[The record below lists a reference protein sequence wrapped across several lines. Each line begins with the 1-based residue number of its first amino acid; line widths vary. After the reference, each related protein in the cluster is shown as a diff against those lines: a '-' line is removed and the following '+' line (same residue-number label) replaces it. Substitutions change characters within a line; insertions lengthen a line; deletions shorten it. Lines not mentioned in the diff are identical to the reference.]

1 VRRKDL
7 RRIIDE
13 VQNRQSELDSVEVKA
28 ARRGTPKRIYEPLS
42 ALANRTGGGII
53 LFGLDE
59 SSDFSIVGVGNAH
72 QLQEE
77 ITSLASD
84 NMEPALRP
92 EFTID
97 EIDGETVVAAE
108 IDEVPASQRPCFYK
122 TAGLPKGAY
131 LRVGNTNRQMTE
143 YEVFGYLSGRGQPIH
158 DEDTVPDAS
167 LEDLDNSLIE
177 TYLEHLRQI
186 RPRASFLKSSKEEIF
201 LRLRIAAHDGD
212 IIRPT
217 LAGLLVFGKYP
228 QEFFPQ
234 LMITFVQ
241 HYGSTEDERTPQG
254 ARFVDNRRFEGPI
267 TEMVQEAET
276 YIMSAMR
283 KSSLIDGMFRR
294 DITEYPRESL
304 RESIAN
310 AVAHRDYS
318 KYVRGSYIQIRM
330 FANRLEVQSPGG
342 LFGNVTVDNLE
353 DEHSTRNARLMR
365 MMEDMQVV
373 ENRGSGISAM
383 LHTMREANLEP
394 PRFDDRRASFKVT
407 FHNHTLMT
415 PEAISWL
422 NHFSHLPL
430 NDQQRLALVYL
441 RQHSHIDNRD
451 YRRLNRVDM
460 ITGGQDLRDM
470 VHTGLV
476 EQTGF
481 GRWTKYVLKVKGLR
495 IDNSVHKSD
504 EEKISQTDEEKILA
518 YAQKHGSIN
527 NTKCRD
533 LLVVDSNRAS
543 YLLKKMAK
551 TGILKQD
558 GSRRWTKYSLP

>member
-1 VRRKDL
+1 
-7 RRIIDE
+7 
-13 VQNRQSELDSVEVKA
+13 
-28 ARRGTPKRIYEPLS
+28 
-42 ALANRTGGGII
+42 
-53 LFGLDE
+53 
-59 SSDFSIVGVGNAH
+59 
-72 QLQEE
+72 
-77 ITSLASD
+77 
-84 NMEPALRP
+84 M
-92 EFTID
+92 
-97 EIDGETVVAAE
+97 
-108 IDEVPASQRPCFYK
+108 
-122 TAGLPKGAY
+122 
-131 LRVGNTNRQMTE
+131 
-143 YEVFGYLSGRGQPIH
+143 
-158 DEDTVPDAS
+158 
-167 LEDLDNSLIE
+167 
-177 TYLEHLRQI
+177 
-186 RPRASFLKSSKEEIF
+186 
-201 LRLRIAAHDGD
+201 
-212 IIRPT
+212 
-217 LAGLLVFGKYP
+217 FGKYP

-241 HYGSTEDERTPQG
+241 YFGTTEDEKTPQG

-267 TEMVQEAET
+267 TEMVDETET

-283 KSSLIDGMFRR
+283 KSSLIDGIFRR

-318 KYVRGSYIQIRM
+318 PYVRGSYIQIRM

-365 MMEDMQVV
+365 IMEDMQVV

-383 LHTMREANLEP
+383 LHAMREANLEP

-415 PEAISWL
+415 AEAISWL
-422 NHFSHLPL
+422 NQFSHLPL

-460 ITGGQDLRDM
+460 MIAGQDLRGM
-470 VHTGLV
+470 VQTGLV

-481 GRWTKYVLKVKGLR
+481 GRWTKYVLKVKDVS
-495 IDNSVHKSD
+495 IDNSVYKND
-504 EEKISQTDEEKILA
+504 EEKIPQTDEEKILT

-551 TGILKQD
+551 TGILKRE
-558 GSRRWTKYSLP
+558 GTRRWTKYSLP

>member
-1 VRRKDL
+1 MTLQELKKLVAEL
-7 RRIIDE
+7 
-13 VQNRQSELDSVEVKA
+13 QAAQSESDTVEVKTA
-28 ARRGTPKRIYEPLS
+28 KGGTPKRLYE
-42 ALANRTGGGII
+42 AMAAFANRTGGGII

-59 SSDFSIVGVGNAH
+59 SKDFSIVGVGNAH

-92 EFTID
+92 EFTVD
-97 EIDGETVVAAE
+97 EINGETVVAIE
-108 IDEVPASQRPCFYK
+108 IDEVPASQKPCFYK

-143 YEVFGYLSGRGQPIH
+143 YEVFGYLSGRGQPTH

-177 TYLEHLRQI
+177 TYLERLRQI
-186 RPRASFLKSSKEEIF
+186 RPRAGFLKGGKEDIF
-201 LRLRIAAHDGD
+201 IRLRIAVHDDD

-217 LAGLLVFGKYP
+217 LAGLLMFGKYP

-241 HYGSTEDERTPQG
+241 YFGTTEDERTPQG
-254 ARFVDNRRFEGPI
+254 ARFVDNRHFEGPI
-267 TEMVQEAET
+267 TEMVDEAET

-283 KSSLIDGMFRR
+283 KSSLIEGMFRR

-318 KYVRGSYIQIRM
+318 PYVRGSYIQVRM
-330 FANRLEVQSPGG
+330 FADRLEVQSPGG
-342 LFGNVTVDNLE
+342 LFGNVTIDNLE

-415 PEAISWL
+415 AEAISWL
-422 NHFSHLPL
+422 NQFSHLPL
-430 NDQQRLALVYL
+430 NDRQRLALVYL

-460 ITGGQDLRDM
+460 MIAGQDLRGM
-470 VHTGLV
+470 VQTGLV

-481 GRWTKYVLKVKGLR
+481 GRWTKYRLFISDVGVKVTAIGP
-495 IDNSVHKSD
+495 D
-504 EEKISQTDEEKILA
+504 EEKIISYIKRHD
-518 YAQKHGSIN
+518 SITN
-527 NTKCRD
+527 ADCRELLRTNLHNT
-533 LLVVDSNRAS
+533 S
-543 YLLKKMAK
+543 YFLKKMIK
-551 TGILKQD
+551 KGLIKRE
-558 GSRRWTKYSLP
+558 GKHRWTRYRLP

>member
-1 VRRKDL
+1 MTRDDL
-7 RRIIDE
+7 QKLMAEIQQHRM
-13 VQNRQSELDSVEVKA
+13 ELDTVEVKK
-28 ARRGTPKRIYEPLS
+28 ARGGTPKRLYEAMS
-42 ALANRTGGGII
+42 AFANRTGGGVI

-59 SSDFSIVGVGNAH
+59 SADFSITGVGDAH
-72 QLQEE
+72 RLQEE

-92 EFTID
+92 GFTVD
-97 EIDGETVVAAE
+97 EIDGETVVAVE
-108 IDEVPASQRPCFYK
+108 IDEVPASQKPCFYK

-131 LRVGNTNRQMTE
+131 LRVGNTNRRMTE
-143 YEVFGYLSGRGQPIH
+143 YEVFGYLSGREQPTH
-158 DEDTVPDAS
+158 DEDTVSDAS

-177 TYLEHLRQI
+177 SYLERLRQI
-186 RPRASFLKSSKEEIF
+186 RPRAGFLKSGKEEIF
-201 LRLRIAAHDGD
+201 LRLRIAAHDNGV
-212 IIRPT
+212 IRPT
-217 LAGLLVFGKYP
+217 LVGLLMFGKYP
-228 QEFFPQ
+228 QELFPQ

-241 HYGSTEDERTPQG
+241 YFGTTEDEKTPQG

-267 TEMVQEAET
+267 TEMVGEAET

-304 RESIAN
+304 RESLAN

-318 KYVRGSYIQIRM
+318 PYVRGSYIQIRM
-330 FANRLEVQSPGG
+330 FADRLEVRSPGG

-373 ENRGSGISAM
+373 ENRGSGVSAM
-383 LHTMREANLEP
+383 LHAMREANLEP

-415 PEAISWL
+415 PEAIAWL
-422 NHFSHLPL
+422 NQFSHLPL
-430 NDQQRLALVYL
+430 NDHQRLTLVYL
-441 RQHSHIDNRD
+441 RQHSSINNRD

-460 ITGGQDLRDM
+460 MTAGQDLRGM
-470 VHTGLV
+470 VQTGLV

-481 GRWTKYVLKVKGLR
+481 GRWTKYILKIKEERTKKPR
-495 IDNSVHKSD
+495 IYTN
-504 EEKISQTDEEKILA
+504 EGKILA
-518 YAQKHGSIN
+518 YLKKHASIN
-527 NTKCRD
+527 NAECREM
-533 LLVVDSNRAS
+533 LNVDFNNAS
-543 YLLKKMAK
+543 YLLKKLSSK
-551 TGILKQD
+551 GLIKQE
-558 GSRRWTKYSLP
+558 GKHRWTRYRLL

>member
-1 VRRKDL
+1 MTLQELKKLVAEL
-7 RRIIDE
+7 QAI
-13 VQNRQSELDSVEVKA
+13 QSESDTVEVKT
-28 ARRGTPKRIYEPLS
+28 ARGGTPKRLYEALS
-42 ALANRTGGGII
+42 AFANRTGGGII
-53 LFGLDE
+53 LFGIDE
-59 SSDFSIVGVGNAH
+59 SKDFKIVGVGDAH
-72 QLQEE
+72 RLQEE
-77 ITSLASD
+77 ITNLASD

-92 EFTID
+92 EFTVD
-97 EIDGETVVAAE
+97 EIDGDTVVAAE
-108 IDEVPASQRPCFYK
+108 IDEVPASQKPCFYK
-122 TAGLPKGAY
+122 NAGLPKGAY

-143 YEVFGYLSGRGQPIH
+143 YEVFGYLSGREQPTH
-158 DEDTVPDAS
+158 DEDIVPDAS
-167 LEDLDNSLIE
+167 LDALDNSLIE
-177 TYLEHLRQI
+177 TYLERLRQI
-186 RPRASFLKSSKEEIF
+186 RPRASFLKSAKEEIF
-201 LRLRIAAHDGD
+201 LRLRIAAQDNG

-217 LAGLLVFGKYP
+217 LAGLLMFGKYP

-241 HYGSTEDERTPQG
+241 YFSTTEDERTPQG

-267 TEMVQEAET
+267 TEMVDEAET

-283 KSSLIDGMFRR
+283 KSSLIEGMFRR

-318 KYVRGSYIQIRM
+318 KYVRGSYIQVRM
-330 FANRLEVQSPGG
+330 FADRLEVRSPGG
-342 LFGNVTVDNLE
+342 LFGNVTIDNLE

-415 PEAISWL
+415 AEAISWL
-422 NHFSHLPL
+422 NQFSHLPL
-430 NDQQRLALVYL
+430 NDRQRLALVYL
-441 RQHSHIDNRD
+441 RQHSHTDNRD

-460 ITGGQDLRDM
+460 MIAGQDLRGM
-470 VHTGLV
+470 VQTGLV

-481 GRWTKYVLKVKGLR
+481 GRWTKYILK
-495 IDNSVHKSD
+495 IQ
-504 EEKISQTDEEKILA
+504 EERGEETKIPSHEVTILA
-518 YAQKHGSIN
+518 HVKKHGSIN
-527 NTKCRD
+527 NTECRELLEID
-533 LLVVDSNRAS
+533 LQKAS
-543 YLLKKMAK
+543 YLLKKLTK
-551 TGILKQD
+551 KGLLKRE
-558 GSRRWTKYSLP
+558 GERRWTRYQLP

>member
-1 VRRKDL
+1 MTPKELKKLVAEIRST
-7 RRIIDE
+7 
-13 VQNRQSELDSVEVKA
+13 QSESDTVEVKT
-28 ARRGTPKRIYEPLS
+28 ARGGTPKRLYEALS
-42 ALANRTGGGII
+42 AFANRTDGGII
-53 LFGLDE
+53 LFGIDE
-59 SSDFSIVGVGNAH
+59 SKDFSIVGVGNAH

-84 NMEPALRP
+84 NMEPVLRP
-92 EFTID
+92 EFTVD
-97 EIDGETVVAAE
+97 EIDGETVVAVE
-108 IDEVPASQRPCFYK
+108 IDEVPASQKPCFYK

-143 YEVFGYLSGRGQPIH
+143 YEVFGYLSGRGQPTH
-158 DEDTVPDAS
+158 DEDTVPDVS

-177 TYLEHLRQI
+177 TYLERLCQI
-186 RPRASFLKSSKEEIF
+186 HPRASFLKSAKEEIF
-201 LRLRIAAHDGD
+201 LRLKIAAQDSGV
-212 IIRPT
+212 ICPT
-217 LAGLLVFGKYP
+217 LAGLLMFGKYP
-228 QEFFPQ
+228 QEYFPQ

-241 HYGSTEDERTPQG
+241 YFGTTEDERTPQG

-318 KYVRGSYIQIRM
+318 KYVRGSYIQVRM
-330 FANRLEVQSPGG
+330 FADRLEVRSPGG

-415 PEAISWL
+415 AEVITWL
-422 NHFSHLPL
+422 NQFSHLPL

-441 RQHSHIDNRD
+441 RQHSHTDNRD

-460 ITGGQDLRDM
+460 MIAGQDLRGL
-470 VHTGLV
+470 VQTGLV

-481 GRWTKYVLKVKGLR
+481 GRWTKYVLKVKDFS

-504 EEKISQTDEEKILA
+504 EEKILSYII
-518 YAQKHGSIN
+518 KHGSIN
-527 NTKCRD
+527 NSECRE
-533 LLVVDSNRAS
+533 LLNVNDARAY
-543 YLLKKMAK
+543 YLLKKLSQK
-551 TGILKQD
+551 GKLKALKK
-558 GSRRWTKYSLP
+558 GKGRRYVVP